1 MFSKTIACAIALSL
15 PFALGC
21 SSADDVAVP
30 EKDAGVTKD
39 SAVVIVPDSGTTDAT
54 TDATTLPDSS
64 DPVDSG
70 AEAEASA
77 VDSGPPPVN
86 GCKPGDFVAASA
98 ITWNFNVVPACVS
111 IKAGSSVTWNG
122 DFVTHPLAAFNGSM
136 PSPIVTTNAGMTY
149 PTKFQT
155 AGVYGFHCVKHP
167 AMMGAVRVMP

>member
-1 MFSKTIACAIALSL
+1 MFSKTVACAIALSL

-39 SAVVIVPDSGTTDAT
+39 SAVVVVPDSGTTDAT
-54 TDATTLPDSS
+54 TPPDSS

-70 AEAEASA
+70 AEAEASV
-77 VDSGPPPVN
+77 VDSGSAPVN

-98 ITWNFNVVPACVS
+98 ISWNFMVVPACVS

-122 DFVTHPLAAFNGSM
+122 NFGTHPLAAFNGDM
-136 PSPIVTTNAGMTY
+136 PSPIVTTNAGISY
-149 PTKFQT
+149 ATKFQNT
-155 AGVYGFHCVKHP
+155 GVYGFHCTLHP
-167 AMMGAVRVMP
+167 AMLGAVRVMP